1 MSKYVEELHNKED
14 AIAFGEGVLFFLVL
28 VLVLFVLGVVF
39 WAAV

>member
-14 AIAFGEGVLFFLVL
+14 VTTFGEGILFFLAL
-28 VLVLFVLGVVF
+28 ILVLFVLGVVF